1 MERRLPAIWS
11 CCFVSWTK
19 DDHMGPYSFG
29 NCLCICTS
37 PSTTRPTPAW
47 SLLYYKIV
55 LKNPLLLVWC
65 VLFFI
70 FNCNASFQREMKP
83 DLNAECMHSDK
94 RRAIQHMDAKCP
106 FTAPIQTQYP
116 PPRGDAWHGGHC
128 PAVNPGRGEHA
139 FPPFILPPSPCHTVL
154 WDILTCLHLLHGFG
168 ELEMLGCGGV
178 AGATMKA
185 KLSTDATSPLPAWES
200 EVAQGLWLLG
210 PALDLHSSR
219 ISARTKWIPWE
230 NIWKGWF
237 KLMCL
242 AEVCLLSS
250 PPAPCA
256 QSGSAEAGLVM
267 VWVAA
272 SSPSQ
277 EPGGSRLPKKASSF
291 QDSNF
296 ILIILS
302 LLS

>member
-128 PAVNPGRGEHA
+128 PAVHPGRGGA
-139 FPPFILPPSPCHTVL
+139 CLPPFHPSPFPMPHCAMGYS
-154 WDILTCLHLLHGFG
+154 D
-168 ELEMLGCGGV
+168 MSASV
-178 AGATMKA
+178 AWIWGTG
-185 KLSTDATSPLPAWES
+185 DA
-200 EVAQGLWLLG
+200 GLW
-210 PALDLHSSR
+210 R
-219 ISARTKWIPWE
+219 
-230 NIWKGWF
+230 
-237 KLMCL
+237 
-242 AEVCLLSS
+242 
-250 PPAPCA
+250 
-256 QSGSAEAGLVM
+256 
-267 VWVAA
+267 
-272 SSPSQ
+272 
-277 EPGGSRLPKKASSF
+277 GGRSYHEGQAF
-291 QDSNF
+291 Y
-296 ILIILS
+296 
-302 LLS
+302 